1 MDYSGSVYEGGEVR
15 GRIEGQGKYLF
26 PSGTTYVGEFK
37 DGEFHGKGML
47 IFKDCGKFTGTWE
60 RGAVVAGEYAF
71 RDGLPYEDNPSWS
84 YCDGVD
90 RTFFRERVEG
100 LRPAGDEQ
108 LTNEHPVRDIPKG
121 CYDIGRGYY
130 NPVDGLV
137 YNYSDGALIG
147 GLYMGETEAWVKAT
161 CRVG

>member
-1 MDYSGSVYEGGEVR
+1 MGSARHFSQRPPPRHARAG
-15 GRIEGQGKYLF
+15 
-26 PSGTTYVGEFK
+26 PSAAARVPSRAHR
-37 DGEFHGKGML
+37 FHGKGML